1 MSEDFIVH
9 AETRTVQGTGASRRL
24 RRSGRVPAILYG
36 GASEPVQLSIDH
48 NEMLRHLEHEAFYS
62 HILSIDVD
70 GKTENAVLK
79 DLQRH
84 PAKAQILHADFM
96 RVVAGQAMRMTV
108 PLHFVG
114 EDTSPGIKNSG
125 GVLDRQRNERAAKD
139 QEQDRR
145 IIRAGGLLRVHDPR
159 ERQDEER
166 HQRRCGEGE
175 RLGYPPGG
183 HQDDQP
189 RNDEPFARKTFGQRP
204 ENCREQ
210 CYYAQRKADR
220 SRHIPLPRPVIGNRM
235 ERARGR

>member
-125 GVLDRQRNERAAKD
+125 GVLDRQRNELEIECLPKNLPEYIEVDVSALDINDSIHLEELTLPEGVESVAKMHGENWTVVAVHVPRVAVEESDEDAETDAEGGEAAD
-139 QEQDRR
+139 
-145 IIRAGGLLRVHDPR
+145 
-159 ERQDEER
+159 
-166 HQRRCGEGE
+166 GEGE
-175 RLGYPPGG
+175 SE
-183 HQDDQP
+183 D
-189 RNDEPFARKTFGQRP
+189 
-204 ENCREQ
+204 
-210 CYYAQRKADR
+210 
-220 SRHIPLPRPVIGNRM
+220 
-235 ERARGR
+235 

>member
-9 AETRTVQGTGASRRL
+9 AETRTVQGTCASRRL

-125 GVLDRQRNERAAKD
+125 GVLDRQRNELEIECLPKNLPEYIEVDVSALDINDSIHLEELTLPEGVESVAKMHGENWTVAAVHVPRVAVEESD
-139 QEQDRR
+139 ED
-145 IIRAGGLLRVHDPR
+145 AETDAEGGEAAD
-159 ERQDEER
+159 
-166 HQRRCGEGE
+166 GEGE
-175 RLGYPPGG
+175 SE
-183 HQDDQP
+183 D
-189 RNDEPFARKTFGQRP
+189 
-204 ENCREQ
+204 
-210 CYYAQRKADR
+210 
-220 SRHIPLPRPVIGNRM
+220 
-235 ERARGR
+235 

>member
-125 GVLDRQRNERAAKD
+125 GVLDRQRNELEIECLPKNLPEYIEVDVSALDINDSIHLEELTLPEGVESVSKMHGENWTVAAVHVPRVAVEESD
-139 QEQDRR
+139 ED
-145 IIRAGGLLRVHDPR
+145 AETDAEGGEAAD
-159 ERQDEER
+159 
-166 HQRRCGEGE
+166 GEGE
-175 RLGYPPGG
+175 SE
-183 HQDDQP
+183 D
-189 RNDEPFARKTFGQRP
+189 
-204 ENCREQ
+204 
-210 CYYAQRKADR
+210 
-220 SRHIPLPRPVIGNRM
+220 
-235 ERARGR
+235 

>member
-48 NEMLRHLEHEAFYS
+48 NEMLRHPEHEAFYS

-125 GVLDRQRNERAAKD
+125 GVLDRQRNELEIECLPKNLPEYIEVDVSALDINDSIHLEELTVPEGVESVAKMHGENWTVAAVHVPRVAVEESD
-139 QEQDRR
+139 ED
-145 IIRAGGLLRVHDPR
+145 AETDAEGGEAAD
-159 ERQDEER
+159 
-166 HQRRCGEGE
+166 GEGE
-175 RLGYPPGG
+175 SE
-183 HQDDQP
+183 D
-189 RNDEPFARKTFGQRP
+189 
-204 ENCREQ
+204 
-210 CYYAQRKADR
+210 
-220 SRHIPLPRPVIGNRM
+220 
-235 ERARGR
+235 

>member
-125 GVLDRQRNERAAKD
+125 GVLDRQRNELEIECLPKNLPEYIEVDVSALDINDSIHLEELTLPEGDESVAKMHGENWTVAAVHVPRVAVEESD
-139 QEQDRR
+139 ED
-145 IIRAGGLLRVHDPR
+145 AETDAEGGEAAD
-159 ERQDEER
+159 
-166 HQRRCGEGE
+166 GEGE
-175 RLGYPPGG
+175 SE
-183 HQDDQP
+183 D
-189 RNDEPFARKTFGQRP
+189 
-204 ENCREQ
+204 
-210 CYYAQRKADR
+210 
-220 SRHIPLPRPVIGNRM
+220 
-235 ERARGR
+235 

>member
-125 GVLDRQRNERAAKD
+125 GVLDRQRNELEIECLPKNLPEYIEVDVSALDINDSIHLEELTLPEGVESVAKMHGENWTVAAVHVPRVAVEESD
-139 QEQDRR
+139 ED
-145 IIRAGGLLRVHDPR
+145 AETDAEGGEAAD
-159 ERQDEER
+159 
-166 HQRRCGEGE
+166 GEGE
-175 RLGYPPGG
+175 SE
-183 HQDDQP
+183 D
-189 RNDEPFARKTFGQRP
+189 
-204 ENCREQ
+204 
-210 CYYAQRKADR
+210 
-220 SRHIPLPRPVIGNRM
+220 
-235 ERARGR
+235 

>member
-1 MSEDFIVH
+1 MAEDFIVH
-9 AETRTVQGTGASRRL
+9 GEFREEQGTGASRRL

-125 GVLDRQRNERAAKD
+125 GVLDRQRNELEIECLPKNLPEYIEVDVSALDINDSIHLEELTLPEGVESVAKMHGENWTVAAVHVPRVAVEESD
-139 QEQDRR
+139 ED
-145 IIRAGGLLRVHDPR
+145 AETDAEGGEAAD
-159 ERQDEER
+159 
-166 HQRRCGEGE
+166 GEGE
-175 RLGYPPGG
+175 SE
-183 HQDDQP
+183 D
-189 RNDEPFARKTFGQRP
+189 
-204 ENCREQ
+204 
-210 CYYAQRKADR
+210 
-220 SRHIPLPRPVIGNRM
+220 
-235 ERARGR
+235 

>member
-1 MSEDFIVH
+1 MALVGEPTSVPSPPMLQAKAIPIGSAPDRPSVD
-9 AETRTVQGTGASRRL
+9 GASAPATSPAASTASATGIMISAVEVLEIIIERIAALAMKASSSRA
-24 RRSGRVPAILYG
+24 RMGSGEAQDAEAEP
-36 GASEPVQLSIDH
+36 PVQ
-48 NEMLRHLEHEAFYS
+48 
-62 HILSIDVD
+62 
-70 GKTENAVLK
+70 T
-79 DLQRH
+79 
-84 PAKAQILHADFM
+84 
-96 RVVAGQAMRMTV
+96 
-108 PLHFVG
+108 
-114 EDTSPGIKNSG
+114 DT
-125 GVLDRQRNERAAKD
+125 LDRQRNERAAKD

>member
-48 NEMLRHLEHEAFYS
+48 NEMLRHIEHEAFYS

-125 GVLDRQRNERAAKD
+125 GVLDRQRNELEIECLPKNLPEYIEVDVSALDINDSIHLEELTLPEGVESVAKMHGENWTVAAVHVPRVAVEESD
-139 QEQDRR
+139 ED
-145 IIRAGGLLRVHDPR
+145 AETDAEGGEAAD
-159 ERQDEER
+159 
-166 HQRRCGEGE
+166 GEGE
-175 RLGYPPGG
+175 SE
-183 HQDDQP
+183 D
-189 RNDEPFARKTFGQRP
+189 
-204 ENCREQ
+204 
-210 CYYAQRKADR
+210 
-220 SRHIPLPRPVIGNRM
+220 
-235 ERARGR
+235 

>member
-125 GVLDRQRNERAAKD
+125 GVLDRQRNELEIECLPKNLPEYIEVDVSALDINDSIHLEELTLPEGVESVAKMHGENWTVAAVHVPRVAVEESD
-139 QEQDRR
+139 EDAETD
-145 IIRAGGLLRVHDPR
+145 AGGGEAAD
-159 ERQDEER
+159 
-166 HQRRCGEGE
+166 GEGE
-175 RLGYPPGG
+175 SE
-183 HQDDQP
+183 D
-189 RNDEPFARKTFGQRP
+189 
-204 ENCREQ
+204 
-210 CYYAQRKADR
+210 
-220 SRHIPLPRPVIGNRM
+220 
-235 ERARGR
+235 